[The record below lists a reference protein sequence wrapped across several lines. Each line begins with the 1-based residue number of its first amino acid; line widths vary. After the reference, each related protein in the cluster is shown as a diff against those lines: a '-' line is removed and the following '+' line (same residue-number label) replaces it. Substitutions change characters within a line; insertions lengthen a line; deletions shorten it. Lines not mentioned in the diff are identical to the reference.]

1 METSYFTIFWWVLPY
16 IIKNQPWVHMC
27 PSILNPPPT
36 SLPTHSL
43 WVIPGHQLLSALL
56 HPSNLR
62 WLSILHMVIYMFQ
75 CYSLKSFHPH
85 LLPHSPKVCSLHACL
100 FCCLAYRIVIT
111 VFLNYTYKHYILYW
125 CFSFWWTSL
134 YIGLVQSFSH
144 VQLFVTPWTTA
155 HQASLSVTNSQTLLK
170 LMYIKS
176 VMPSNHLILWC
187 PLLLLLS
194 IFPSIGVFFNESVL
208 HIR

>member
-1 METSYFTIFWWVLPY
+1 
-16 IIKNQPWVHMC
+16 MC

-36 SLPTHSL
+36 FVPTHFV
-43 WVIPGHQLLSALL
+43 WVIPRHQLLSVLL

-62 WLSILHMVIYMFQ
+62 WLSILHMVMFQ

-85 LLPHSPKVCSLHACL
+85 LLPHSPKVCSLCVCL

-134 YIGLVQSFSH
+134 YISLVQSLSH
-144 VQLFVTPWTTA
+144 VQVFVTPWTIA

-170 LMYIKS
+170 LMSIKL

-208 HIR
+208 YIR